1 MQRHL
6 LRVLLQHGLEGGAG
20 PSFLKNSD
28 SVGHIIEISLEL
40 QIKCKFIKLCVI
52 FGLPL

>member
-6 LRVLLQHGLEGGAG
+6 LRVLQRRGLERSAG

-28 SVGHIIEISLEL
+28 SAGHVVEISLEL
-40 QIKCKFIKLCVI
+40 RIKCKFIKL
-52 FGLPL
+52 